1 MDEQDA
7 MNQQFGQTMARTN
20 YVNQNPNELNSLL
33 AELTNPEQDIYEVE
47 LSLKGIEIGSKGEK
61 IQVTTP
67 LLNDKGV
74 ANMIRLMRSMVSRI
88 MYMSNLEE
96 EDIRILTISLGEQI
110 VSDLVRHKVEYEIND
125 FEDMTTIRV
134 IVTYKAFQSGMAAL
148 ENGFRRFLKSGI
160 IETTVNTQG
169 NPIRS
174 GKGGGGL
181 GGILG
186 LTKK

>member
-7 MNQQFGQTMARTN
+7 MNQNLGHMMARTN

-33 AELTNPEQDIYEVE
+33 TELTNPEQDIYEVE
-47 LSLKGIEIGSKGEK
+47 LSLKGVEIDNKGNR
-61 IQVTTP
+61 IPINTP

-74 ANMIRLMRSMVSRI
+74 ANMIRLMRSMVSRV
-88 MYMSNLEE
+88 MYMSNLQE
-96 EDIRILTISLGEQI
+96 EDVRILTVSLGEQI
-110 VSDLVRHKVEYEIND
+110 VCDLVRHKKEYEIKD

-134 IVTYKAFQSGMAAL
+134 IVTYKAFESGMAAL

-169 NPIRS
+169 QGLKG
-174 GKGGGGL
+174 GKGGGL
-181 GGILG
+181 AGIGSLF
-186 LTKK
+186 KR